1 MAADDGSRTF
11 LLALGAVMGL
21 GALATLVTAVLPGL
35 ALVFVG
41 GADYEG
47 LRSHLWLFA
56 VLGTVLACLM
66 MVVYGLIARGGS
78 RSVYL
83 TWVGLLA
90 IVGFGLGAET
100 ISGLLTAVLGVDTV
114 LVLVLLV
121 AHQRSAPASARA
133 VEAAA
138 VEGFPAP

>member
-1 MAADDGSRTF
+1 
-11 LLALGAVMGL
+11 VIGL
-21 GALATLVTAVLPGL
+21 GALATLAAAVLPGL

-41 GADYEG
+41 GSDYEDV
-47 LRSHLWLFA
+47 RSQLWVFA

-90 IVGFGLGAET
+90 IVGLGLGVDS
-100 ISGLLTAVLGVDTV
+100 ISGLLAVVLGVDTV
-114 LVLVLLV
+114 LVVVLLI
-121 AHQRSAPASARA
+121 AHQRTSPAVSGAVAAPAI
-133 VEAAA
+133 
-138 VEGFPAP
+138 EGFPAP